1 MWGGTSWKAM
11 LCLLKDDLR
20 RSEHSLSSMCKSGA
34 WPLFL
39 RRMKQS
45 FHVSAMD
52 LACLFLMG
60 MENMEF
66 ES

>member
-1 MWGGTSWKAM
+1 M

-20 RSEHSLSSMCKSGA
+20 RSEHLLSSMCKSGT
-34 WPLFL
+34 WLLFL
-39 RRMKQS
+39 SRMYQI
-45 FHVSAMD
+45 FHTSAMD
-52 LACLFLMG
+52 LACMLLMG